1 MTGGTAI
8 RRIIVVRSPL
18 DRSRGTLSASG
29 LVTPCALGRAGLS
42 GRKREGD
49 GATPTGRLR
58 LISVLYRADRTPRPT
73 TRLPAAAISPHS
85 GWCDDPTDRLYNR
98 PVRLPYPARHERLW
112 REDHLYDLTVVL
124 NYNLSPVIGDAGSA
138 VFLHLA
144 AADLRPTAGCIAI
157 PRAVMIALLWRVTT
171 RSYLDIS

>member
-1 MTGGTAI
+1 MTSGTAI
-8 RRIIVVRSPL
+8 RRIIVARSPH

-29 LVTPCALGRAGLS
+29 LVAPCALGRSGLS

-49 GATPTGRLR
+49 GATPTGRFHL
-58 LISVLYRADRTPRPT
+58 LSVLYRDDRCPRPT
-73 TRLPAAAISPHS
+73 TRLPAAAISPQS
-85 GWCDDPTDRLYNR
+85 GWCDDPADRLYNR

-124 NYNLSPVIGDAGSA
+124 NYNLSPVGRGAGSA
-138 VFLHLA
+138 IFLHLA
-144 AADLRPTAGCIAI
+144 ALDLRATEGCVAI
-157 PRAVMIALLWRVTT
+157 PRPAMIALLSRVTA